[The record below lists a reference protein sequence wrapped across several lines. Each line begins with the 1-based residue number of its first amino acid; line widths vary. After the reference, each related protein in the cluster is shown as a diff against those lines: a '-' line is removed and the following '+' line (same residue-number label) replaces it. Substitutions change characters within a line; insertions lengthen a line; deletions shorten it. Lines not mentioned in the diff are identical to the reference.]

1 MFVPEPGVGEGG
13 VAATQPAVATSAA
26 GYNGHTMVCHPA
38 LGGSH
43 PRLPA
48 TRPHPLPIT
57 GQLLVGIA
65 THDPESQPG
74 GRSEQQNTHLQRCLQ
89 RDAGGTDPDS
99 RSITSGQLTGQNAV
113 ELTLENAGLVCF

>member
-26 GYNGHTMVCHPA
+26 RHNGHTMVCLPA

-48 TRPHPLPIT
+48 ARPCSLPIM
-57 GQLLVGIA
+57 GQLLVGAA

-74 GRSEQQNTHLQRCLQ
+74 CRSKHQNTHL
-89 RDAGGTDPDS
+89 
-99 RSITSGQLTGQNAV
+99 
-113 ELTLENAGLVCF
+113 